1 MAVLKPGV
9 PVTQDSPHLLV
20 ENRLSP
26 GRYRFQLV
34 AIDSSGLE
42 SAPAEIVVSVQAPV
56 VADPTPPIRR
66 PVILDRLET
75 LRPTIAQPVVKPV
88 IAEPVKPKINPA
100 ILRNINLFKPK

>member
-9 PVTQDSPHLLV
+9 PVTQNDPHLLV
-20 ENRLSP
+20 ENKLSP

-34 AIDSSGLE
+34 AVDSSGLE
-42 SAPAEIVVSVQAPV
+42 SAPAEIVVSVSAPV
-56 VADPTPPIRR
+56 VVDPVPPIRR

-75 LRPTIAQPVVKPV
+75 IKPVVAQPVVKPT
-88 IAEPVKPKINPA
+88 INPA